1 MVATGDLVD
10 SARLREFLA
19 GHLDT
24 EPDAFDVERH
34 DQGFSN
40 ETLFVEYGDTDLVV
54 RRPPPGETADT
65 AHDVLREY
73 EVVDAL
79 QGTDVP
85 VPTTVAAS
93 EDTDIMGCPFY
104 VMERL
109 PGDVLRFSEPD
120 RFANPDARRRVGE
133 EMVDT
138 LAAIHTVDH
147 EAVGLGDFGRPEGF
161 TERQVERWTD
171 QIEWAFEET
180 TSEREVPELRRIGD
194 WLADNAPETH
204 EHTLVH
210 GDYKL
215 DNVIFGPADE
225 PELTGVLDWEMSTL
239 GDPLCDLGW
248 LLFFWLESSD
258 SLPTI
263 MQTVAPVFLTNDD
276 YPSRRDLVDRYEQQT
291 GIEVTNQRF
300 YRVLAVYKMAAL
312 GEMFYA
318 RYLMGNSDSTF
329 YAMMEDGVPALAE
342 QGVAIIEGEQPL

>member
-1 MVATGDLVD
+1 MPSESDLVD
-10 SARLREFLA
+10 PERLREFLA
-19 GHLDT
+19 GYLD
-24 EPDAFDVERH
+24 EADSFDVERH

-40 ETLFVEYGDTDLVV
+40 ETLFVEWGDRDLVV

-65 AHDVLREY
+65 AHDVMREY
-73 EVVDAL
+73 RVVDAL

-85 VPTTVAAS
+85 VPETIAAC
-93 EDTDIMGCPFY
+93 EDTDVMGCEFY
-104 VMERL
+104 VMARL

-120 RFANPDARRRVGE
+120 RFGTPDHRRAIGA

-147 EAVGLGDFGRPEGF
+147 EAVGLGDFGNPEGF
-161 TERQVERWTD
+161 TQRQVERWTD

-180 TSEREVPELRRIGD
+180 TERREVPQLREVGD
-194 WLADNAPETH
+194 WLAENAPD
-204 EHTLVH
+204 EHAYALVH

-215 DNVIFGPADE
+215 DNVVFGPGTP

-248 LLFFWLESSD
+248 LLFFWPDRSD
-258 SLPTI
+258 SIPTI
-263 MQTVAPVFLTNDD
+263 MQTVAPVFLANDD
-276 YPSRRDLVDRYEQQT
+276 YHSRAELIERYEEAT
-291 GIEVTNQRF
+291 GVEVTNQRF

-342 QGVAIIEGEQPL
+342 QAVEIMEGEQPL